1 MAEALLDPEA
11 QVRGSPP
18 ALSLEPPPQQGGPGR
33 PQCFGKTQGQF
44 RDTLCHGIQL
54 TRSQQHIQ

>member
-18 ALSLEPPPQQGGPGR
+18 ALSRSGQGWRGGV
-33 PQCFGKTQGQF
+33 GKEAGGDGGELRAQPALLPSAPMF
-44 RDTLCHGIQL
+44 
-54 TRSQQHIQ
+54 